1 MNLFTHV
8 PNIIA
13 QAICQDLLIFC
24 HCAEVEMLAFVE
36 VGHSLPGAT
45 CVADGE
51 ECAMGARG
59 IVEASAHAEVA
70 HEEKLVT
77 LLVCVV
83 EIAHAAGFVAKVVP
97 TLVQIA
103 FRSDDKT
110 MQ

>member
-1 MNLFTHV
+1 
-8 PNIIA
+8 
-13 QAICQDLLIFC
+13 
-24 HCAEVEMLAFVE
+24 MLAFIE
-36 VGHSLPGAT
+36 ISHSLPRAA

-51 ECAMGARG
+51 EGTIGARG

-70 HEEKLVT
+70 HEKELVT
-77 LLVCVV
+77 FLVGVV
-83 EIAHAAGFVAKVVP
+83 EIAHAAGFVAKVIP

>member
-1 MNLFTHV
+1 MF
-8 PNIIA
+8 
-13 QAICQDLLIFC
+13 
-24 HCAEVEMLAFVE
+24 AFIE

-51 ECAMGARG
+51 EGAMGARG
-59 IVEASAHAEVA
+59 IVEASAHAKVA
-70 HEEKLVT
+70 HEKELVT
-77 LLVCVV
+77 FLFGVV
-83 EIAHAAGFVAKVVP
+83 EIAHAAGFIAKVVP